1 MPLVRGDHWRAV
13 LDKARRSVPPSERD
27 RLEGIYSRFRSSRDP
42 GLGNAPSSKGKGKR
56 ATLA

>member
-1 MPLVRGDHWRAV
+1 LRAA

-42 GLGNAPSSKGKGKR
+42 GLGNVPSSKGKGKR